1 MGVTRDPAALIER
14 DLLMVELDL
23 RGIPRARI
31 ARALGV
37 DRSTVTRRLAA
48 VPAAVRAELRAQLD
62 GPPAAFLADAAKDR
76 ARRLLAASRCVAGRE
91 NITGRMRRNGLFYK
105 TLRDQKRG

>member
-23 RGIPRARI
+23 RGVPRA
-31 ARALGV
+31 
-37 DRSTVTRRLAA
+37 
-48 VPAAVRAELRAQLD
+48 
-62 GPPAAFLADAAKDR
+62 
-76 ARRLLAASRCVAGRE
+76 RCVAGRE